1 MSVWPFKT
9 NFSLIAENTTKFYME
24 LTTRYRE
31 RFPDDAALLTTA
43 GILDARNYVFSSPP
57 QIEITDIIELARKCT
72 AKGENYTPIRKL
84 IRSSEMIQKHRQRKL
99 SAYEILASYDDSEES
114 PECTDE
120 VFDFVFGLEMLLFK
134 ADTKFSPFDIEEAC
148 RTKHKTIEKA
158 ITGTMKKYNVGKGA
172 FARATTTFMEDV
184 SQEPLRNRLGIL
196 P

>member
-84 IRSSEMIQKHRQRKL
+84 
-99 SAYEILASYDDSEES
+99 AAEIISL
-114 PECTDE
+114 
-120 VFDFVFGLEMLLFK
+120 
-134 ADTKFSPFDIEEAC
+134 
-148 RTKHKTIEKA
+148 
-158 ITGTMKKYNVGKGA
+158 
-172 FARATTTFMEDV
+172 
-184 SQEPLRNRLGIL
+184 
-196 P
+196 

>member
-1 MSVWPFKT
+1 MSIWPFKT

-24 LTTRYRE
+24 LITRYRE
-31 RFPDDAALLTTA
+31 RFPDDASLLATA

-72 AKGENYTPIRKL
+72 AKGKGYIPIRKS
-84 IRSSEMIQKHRQRKL
+84 IQYSDNIQRYRDHKSSVADLL
-99 SAYEILASYDDSEES
+99 SFEYSNGS

-120 VFDFVFGLEMLLFK
+120 VFDFVFGLELFIFK
-134 ADTKFSPFDIEEAC
+134 ADSKFSPFDIEEAC

-158 ITGTMKKYNVGKGA
+158 ITGTMKKYHIGKGV
-172 FARATTTFMEDV
+172 FALATTRFMEDI
-184 SQEPLRNRLGIL
+184 SQESLRNSLGIL